1 MRFEKEIIVAAFALF
16 GIVSMGMMVPTA
28 HASGA
33 SIDVTTA
40 RLGLLDD
47 SYSWILNPGPRD
59 LTEEMTSLMTELSA
73 NEAMVLPTPVAYDYR
88 HTFNFSNSKDFFG
101 PEVMTEDEVDENL
114 RNYINALLY
123 SDIDVACEVS
133 VLDIMLFRTFDSI
146 IIDWLDIDFCGFCNG
161 MAAASRN
168 YFMDPEL
175 IPLGRDYAIELPRPD
190 PNVTIAEETHG
201 DVTESAIK
209 EYVLWKG
216 SSAFF
221 NPNHLMNWLKI
232 YLGLT
237 EFAGGTTNTLEAN
250 KIVQNMHR
258 GTPSY
263 EPAVILLM
271 APWWDNPSPTS
282 AHFVNVYDYE
292 NNANGT
298 MTLYIYNNWHIYSE
312 TDPLNYDDWILL
324 GSDGSFQGT
333 HRDYNETWSSLCYYE
348 RSMEYNSIA
357 TVIGALIDLIG
368 DLLTLNIFSPVDVEI
383 TDPLGRTVR
392 VGEGGAQ
399 QLEFP
404 AICVEHDGHKE
415 VLMPYV
421 PGVPYTLNLTGT
433 DVGDYRME
441 ISRFVDGQIVTEEVT
456 GTTTP
461 GENDVYSMTVEGK
474 SIELGKQGVLLDMPR
489 ITSSSSVE
497 LTWSRY
503 NEPDFSAYQVLVS
516 TAIDDSGEP
525 YGVPILDRDTTS
537 MVVTGLAPKNTYF
550 FSVRVLTGP
559 EGFADSNVV
568 GAALPGDYTG
578 MLVLAAGVAGVA
590 ILLMVLVLCRRRRG
604 S

>member
-1 MRFEKEIIVAAFALF
+1 MRIEKEIVVVGLVLF
-16 GIVSMGMMVPTA
+16 GIVSMGLMVPAA

-33 SIDVTTA
+33 GIDVINA
-40 RLGLLDD
+40 QLSLLDD
-47 SYSWILNPGPRD
+47 TYSWIINPGPPD
-59 LTEEMTSLMTELSA
+59 LTEEMASLTAELSA
-73 NEAMVLPTPVAYDYR
+73 TEATLPPTTVPYNYL
-88 HTFNFSNSKDFFG
+88 HTFNFSNSKDYFG
-101 PEVMTEDEVDENL
+101 PEVMTEEEVDENL

-161 MAAASRN
+161 MAAASRD
-168 YFMDPEL
+168 YFTDPDL
-175 IPLGRDYAIELPRPD
+175 IPLGRDYAIELPAPD
-190 PNVTIAEETHG
+190 PNSTIAEETHG

-216 SSAFF
+216 SGAFF

-250 KIVQNMHR
+250 KVVQNLHR
-258 GTPSY
+258 GSPSY

-271 APWWDNPSPTS
+271 APWYDNPSPTD

-292 NNANGT
+292 SNANGT
-298 MTLYIYNNWHIYSE
+298 MTLYIYNNWFIYSE
-312 TDPLNYDDWILL
+312 TNPLNYDDWILL
-324 GSDGSFQGT
+324 GSDGSFKGT
-333 HRDYNETWSSLCYYE
+333 NRVPTGNWTSLCYYE
-348 RSMEYNSIA
+348 SSMEYNSIA
-357 TVIGALIDLIG
+357 TVIAALIDLIG

-399 QLEFP
+399 QLDFP
-404 AICVEHDGHKE
+404 AICVEKEGHKQ

-421 PGVPYTLNLTGT
+421 PGLPYTLNLTGT
-433 DVGDYRME
+433 AEGDYRME
-441 ISRFVDGQIVTEEVT
+441 INRFVDGKIVTEEVN

-461 GENDVYSMTVEGK
+461 GENDLYSMTVEGD
-474 SIELGKQGVLLDMPR
+474 SIGLGKQGVVLDMPR
-489 ITSSSSVE
+489 IASSSSVE

-503 NEPDFSAYQVLVS
+503 NEPDFSAYQVLMS
-516 TAIDDSGEP
+516 TAIGEPGEP
-525 YGVPILDRDTTS
+525 YGEPIFDRDTTS
-537 MVVTGLAPKNTYF
+537 MVVTGLTPKSTCF
-550 FSVRVLTGP
+550 FSVRVLTEP
-559 EGFADSNVV
+559 AGFADSNIV
-568 GAALPGDYTG
+568 GAALPGEYTG
-578 MLVLAAGVAGVA
+578 WLLLAAGAVGVA
-590 ILLMVLVLCRRRRG
+590 VLLIVLVLYVRRRG
-604 S
+604 A